1 MNDAAVNITGFID
14 KKYKIETILDQMND
28 AAVNIT
34 GFIDKKYKIET
45 IKLSNN
51 TKMVFYSLTLCQ

>member
-14 KKYKIETILDQMND
+14 KKYK
-28 AAVNIT
+28 
-34 GFIDKKYKIET
+34 KET